1 MGKKPP
7 SKVAKEADLE
17 PGVPVAVKVEKR
29 DVLLVRLGD
38 RICACGNKCTHY
50 GGPLNEGLLTGNV
63 ATCPWHG
70 ARFDVTTGK
79 VLAAPALDD
88 VPVYPVQV
96 EGGDVAVG
104 PAQAAAPPAVASGG
118 GRTFLIVGAGAAGNA
133 AAETLRREGFD
144 GRILLVTAEPDRPYD
159 RPNLSK
165 DFLAGEAKPEWIPLR
180 SEEFYAKQQIEL
192 LTNRRVASLDP
203 GSRTIAF
210 ADGSTLRYDCA
221 LLATGGTPRT
231 LSIPGATLE
240 GSFVLRS
247 LAHSKALIA
256 AAEQARSA
264 VVVGASFIGM
274 EVAASLRQRGLEV
287 HVVAPDPVPM
297 ARVFG
302 DRVGRYIQQV
312 HAAKGVVFHL
322 GTTPAQIVGQRKVEA
337 VVLSDG
343 SRIAADLV
351 VAGVGIQPAVAFL
364 ESAGIVEG
372 GAIPVDGRLATKAPG
387 VFAAGDIAVVPG
399 HRTGEP
405 QRVEHWVVAERQG
418 QHAARAMLGSKAP
431 YAEVPFFW
439 TKQYDA
445 SVKYVGFARGF
456 DRIVYRG
463 NVEEGHFLAGYYQGQ
478 VLKAAAGLGMPR
490 EILVLG
496 QILGAGAAI
505 SPEQLQDSSTDL
517 FAIAQPR

>member
-1 MGKKPP
+1 
-7 SKVAKEADLE
+7 
-17 PGVPVAVKVEKR
+17 
-29 DVLLVRLGD
+29 
-38 RICACGNKCTHY
+38 
-50 GGPLNEGLLTGNV
+50 
-63 ATCPWHG
+63 
-70 ARFDVTTGK
+70 
-79 VLAAPALDD
+79 
-88 VPVYPVQV
+88 
-96 EGGDVAVG
+96 
-104 PAQAAAPPAVASGG
+104 
-118 GRTFLIVGAGAAGNA
+118 
-133 AAETLRREGFD
+133 
-144 GRILLVTAEPDRPYD
+144 
-159 RPNLSK
+159 
-165 DFLAGEAKPEWIPLR
+165 
-180 SEEFYAKQQIEL
+180 
-192 LTNRRVASLDP
+192 
-203 GSRTIAF
+203 
-210 ADGSTLRYDCA
+210 
-221 LLATGGTPRT
+221 
-231 LSIPGATLE
+231 
-240 GSFVLRS
+240 
-247 LAHSKALIA
+247 
-256 AAEQARSA
+256 
-264 VVVGASFIGM
+264 
-274 EVAASLRQRGLEV
+274 
-287 HVVAPDPVPM
+287 
-297 ARVFG
+297 
-302 DRVGRYIQQV
+302 
-312 HAAKGVVFHL
+312 
-322 GTTPAQIVGQRKVEA
+322 
-337 VVLSDG
+337 
-343 SRIAADLV
+343 V

-387 VFAAGDIAVVPG
+387 VFAAGDIAVVLG